1 MQNIKETKRKEV
13 LKNIKEKI
21 LKSLKGLGIEVK
33 RIILFGSRARGDFSK
48 SSDYDFLIVTEKT
61 FTVKEKMG
69 IAKKI
74 RVVLAEF
81 YIPADI
87 IIKSEEELEIF
98 RHRIG
103 TVTREALK
111 EGVEI

>member
-1 MQNIKETKRKEV
+1 MDNT
-13 LKNIKEKI
+13 KEK
-21 LKSLKGLGIEVK
+21 SIEDIKAEIWECLDEMGVTVK
-33 RIILFGSRARGDFSK
+33 NIILFGSRARGDFSK

-61 FTVKEKMG
+61 FTIKEKMK

-87 IIKSEEELEIF
+87 IIKSEEELENF

-111 EGVEI
+111 EGMEI

>member
-1 MQNIKETKRKEV
+1 MYDRKE
-13 LKNIKEKI
+13 LSIEEIKAEI
-21 LKSLKGLGIEVK
+21 LKSLKNMDVEIK
-33 RIILFGSRARGDFSK
+33 KIILFGSRASGNYSK
-48 SSDYDFLIVTEKT
+48 QSDYDFLIVTEKI
-61 FTVKEKMG
+61 FTIKEKME

-81 YIPADI
+81 YISSDI